1 MGFPSPERVTARGAD
16 LEVFRAGTASA
27 PAIILCHGWPEHAY
41 SWRHQIAPLAAAGFE
56 VIVPNQRGFGGS
68 SCPSAVE
75 AYDIE
80 ALTSDLEDLLLHF
93 GHENAIFVGHDWGAL
108 VVWAMAVL
116 KPERVRAVANL
127 SVSYLRRGPKTWIPF
142 WREMLGPQHYIVHFN
157 DAPGEADAFLDAHRT
172 NFLRNMYRRAEAP
185 PSPPEASDLPPL
197 LAMAQAPT
205 APGASLMS
213 DEDLAVF
220 DQAFARTGF
229 TPGINWYRNFD
240 RNWARLDGVA
250 EHIAVPTLMIWGH
263 YDMVPPPSALEEIA
277 PDLEVHGLPCGHWIQ
292 QEAPEETNALLLSW
306 LKKRDLTPPAPP
318 GPA

>member
-1 MGFPSPERVTARGAD
+1 MGFPSPERVTTRGAD
-16 LEVFRAGTASA
+16 LEVFRAGTAGA

-127 SVSYLRRGPKTWIPF
+127 SVSYLRRGPKPWIPF

-306 LKKRDLTPPAPP
+306 LKKRDLTSPAPP